1 MLRPAALRLAVIGF
15 AAAAIS
21 ASSTH
26 VHAVPGFV
34 KRACSNDYFTYCSKF
49 QPGTPEVRQCFRRNG
64 KRLSGTCVDALRAA
78 GLTSAKGSS
87 RRLAG
92 R

>member
-1 MLRPAALRLAVIGF
+1 MLRTATRHLAIYGLTV
-15 AAAAIS
+15 AAIAAGTS
-21 ASSTH
+21 QTQ
-26 VHAVPGFV
+26 AVPGFV

-49 QPGTPEVRQCFRRNG
+49 QPGTPEVRQCFHRNG
-64 KRLSGTCVDALRAA
+64 KRLSDTCVDALRAA
-78 GLTSAKGSS
+78 GLTSVKRPS